1 MRYLLGTTLTCLCLS
16 AVTAPLPAQTAPDR
30 PAILSVVH
38 RLFDGMRRGDSA
50 MVRSTFHPR
59 ASLTTAAVRQGKPAV
74 LFEEVGNFVQAVG
87 APHDSVWDERISNEV
102 VLQDGTLAVVW
113 TDYRFYVGD
122 RFSHCGVDAFTLA
135 KEDDAWKIVALTDT
149 RRRQGCD

>member
-1 MRYLLGTTLTCLCLS
+1 MRYPFFGTLACFVLS
-16 AVTAPLPAQTAPDR
+16 AAAAPLPAQTAPDR

-38 RLFDGMRRGDSA
+38 RLFDGMRQGDSA

-59 ASLTTAAVRQGKPAV
+59 ASLTTAVVRQGKPTV

-122 RFSHCGVDAFTLA
+122 RFSHCGVDAFQLA
-135 KEDDAWKIVALTDT
+135 KEGDEWKIVALTDT
-149 RRRQGCD
+149 RRRQGCE